1 MTQAAIFDDLTALS
15 DATRSRMLLILERHE
30 LTVSELCAVL
40 QLPQSTVSRHLK
52 TLADASW
59 VTSRRDGTSRYY
71 TLALDDR
78 DAHTRRLWSLLR
90 EQIATTAGA
99 DQDARRLKG
108 VLGRRQTKSEEFF
121 ASASGQ
127 WDRLRRE
134 LFGAASGLHTL
145 PAFIDA
151 RWAIGD
157 LGCGTGETSAALAPF
172 VARAVAVDRSGEM
185 LQAAR
190 RRLRDLPNVE
200 VRRGELEALP
210 IADGELDAA
219 VMILVL
225 HHVPDPAAALQ
236 EAARTLKPRGR
247 IVLCDMMPH
256 DREEYRQQMGHVW
269 LGFGD
274 DQIRRLL
281 GGAGFGDIR
290 IVPLPVDPAA
300 KGPALFVASA
310 ASAATQ

>member
-1 MTQAAIFDDLTALS
+1 
-15 DATRSRMLLILERHE
+15 
-30 LTVSELCAVL
+30 
-40 QLPQSTVSRHLK
+40 
-52 TLADASW
+52 
-59 VTSRRDGTSRYY
+59 
-71 TLALDDR
+71 
-78 DAHTRRLWSLLR
+78 
-90 EQIATTAGA
+90 
-99 DQDARRLKG
+99 
-108 VLGRRQTKSEEFF
+108 
-121 ASASGQ
+121 
-127 WDRLRRE
+127 
-134 LFGAASGLHTL
+134 
-145 PAFIDA
+145 
-151 RWAIGD
+151 
-157 LGCGTGETSAALAPF
+157 
-172 VARAVAVDRSGEM
+172 M

-190 RRLRDLPNVE
+190 RRLRDMPNVD

-219 VMILVL
+219 VMMLVL

-274 DQIRRLL
+274 DQLRRLL

-290 IVPLPVDPAA
+290 IIPLPVDPGA